1 MTICESKVGPPPASK
16 LFSWKTCGFVCT
28 TDHWDA
34 LPMKMKVEDANR
46 ILNALVDSVMEN
58 GDESETTYEAW
69 DAVSLELTGKE
80 SDDV

>member
-1 MTICESKVGPPPASK
+1 
-16 LFSWKTCGFVCT
+16 
-28 TDHWDA
+28 
-34 LPMKMKVEDANR
+34 MKMKVEDANR